1 MEQSAARLAAASDS
15 LRDAVHSVCGTP
27 CRDVVDASG
36 TGVCAV
42 TWAQGCGDTPPPDGF
57 SADATVEALCPLA
70 CAAFTFRAQL
80 G

>member
-1 MEQSAARLAAASDS
+1 MWAYEAASAG
-15 LRDAVHSVCGTP
+15 DANAVADVCGTP
-27 CRDVVDASG
+27 CQDVVDASG
-36 TGVCAV
+36 TGACAV

-70 CAAFTFRAQL
+70 CAAYTFRAQL